1 MYPKHAKKGLKG
13 NVNVASFMYEYANF
27 GVYGLILSGVFLGL
41 LFVSI
46 EKIFVNN
53 ITLKLAINL
62 IPVLILS
69 SQAITTLLFSGGWGL
84 SILLYLFIIKP
95 NIK

>member
-1 MYPKHAKKGLKG
+1 MYPKHEKKVLKG

-27 GVYGLILSGVFLGL
+27 GIYGLILSGAFLGL

-53 ITLKLAINL
+53 LTLKLAINL

-69 SQAITTLLFSGGWGL
+69 SQAITTLLFSGGWDIFFYIYSL
-84 SILLYLFIIKP
+84 SSQIL
-95 NIK
+95 NE